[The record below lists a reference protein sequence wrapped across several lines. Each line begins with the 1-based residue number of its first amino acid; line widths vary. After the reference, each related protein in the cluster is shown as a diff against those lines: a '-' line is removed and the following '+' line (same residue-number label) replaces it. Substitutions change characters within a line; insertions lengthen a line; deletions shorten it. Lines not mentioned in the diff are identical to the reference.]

1 SGRNFAAS
9 FLQIPPRN
17 GHPCSWLMV
26 GYTTYPHNGLA
37 PSSYSPCTAHNRN
50 PLRHCRSGFFCD
62 YLYRSGLIEL

>member
-37 PSSYSPCTAHNRN
+37 PSSYSPCTAHKKKGPVPNRSLLN
-50 PLRHCRSGFFCD
+50 SNKLNC
-62 YLYRSGLIEL
+62 